1 MIYMNKLFYNLGS
14 MEQRLEKVEER
25 KNYDSTLQIGLKIKP
40 EKQKNKYD
48 LYYVP
53 TLETMNII
61 RKINLEDKRI
71 AELYEKLPDIAK
83 ESFYIDIVSSE
94 IQNTNNIEGVESKR
108 EDIVYTAKKVVKN
121 NINNKN
127 DNLKFLS
134 IVRSYTAIKNMNDD
148 STSDESVRKINDVK
162 DIRKIYDSITVE
174 GVAEENLPDGE
185 LFRKGVVYIQGKKGT
200 LHDGVSNADNS
211 EPIIK
216 ELLSKLVDFINTQDC
231 NLIKNAIFH
240 YYFGYVHPFY
250 DGNGRTARFISSLI
264 LQEEYS
270 WLTACSLS
278 QGVNKK
284 RNLYLKAFESTNSLA
299 MQGEMNF
306 FVDSFLKLI
315 NIGQTEILENLYS
328 KTILLEAAYDVI
340 KSDERVVNDEKMFNI
355 VYSAVQMYLFGNNDY
370 IELKDIESLAN
381 CGDTKARRYA
391 NNLCDMKI
399 LKKISQKPIR
409 LVLEPGYIG

>member
-14 MEQRLEKVEER
+14 MEQRIEKVEER

-134 IVRSYTAIKNMNDD
+134 IVRSYTAIKNMNND
-148 STSDESVRKINDVK
+148 SISDESVRKINEVK
-162 DIRKIYDSITVE
+162 DIRKIYDSITAE

-315 NIGQTEILENLYS
+315 NIGQNEILENLDS

-340 KSDERVVNDEKMFNI
+340 KSDERVVSDEKMFNI

-370 IELKDIESLAN
+370 LEIKDIEDLAD
-381 CGDTKARRYA
+381 CGNAKARKYA
-391 NNLCDMKI
+391 NNLCEMNI

-409 LVLEPGYIG
+409 LVLEPGYIS

>member
-108 EDIVYTAKKVVKN
+108 EDIVYTTKKVVKN

-127 DNLKFLS
+127 DDLKFLS
-134 IVRSYTAIKNMNDD
+134 IVRSYTAIKNMNND
-148 STSDESVRKINDVK
+148 STSYESVRKINDVK
-162 DIRKIYDSITVE
+162 DIRKIYDSITAE

-340 KSDERVVNDEKMFNI
+340 KSDERVLSDEKMFNI

-370 IELKDIESLAN
+370 LEIKDIEDLAD
-381 CGDTKARRYA
+381 CGNAKARKYA
-391 NNLCDMKI
+391 NNLCEMNI

-409 LVLEPGYIG
+409 LVLEPRYIS

>member
-14 MEQRLEKVEER
+14 MEQRIEKVEER

-108 EDIVYTAKKVVKN
+108 EDIVYTTKKVVKN

-127 DNLKFLS
+127 DDLKFLS
-134 IVRSYTAIKNMNDD
+134 IVRSYTAIKNMNND
-148 STSDESVRKINDVK
+148 STSYESVRKINDVK
-162 DIRKIYDSITVE
+162 DIRKIYDSITAE

-340 KSDERVVNDEKMFNI
+340 KSDERVLSDEKMFNI

-370 IELKDIESLAN
+370 LEIKDIEDLAD
-381 CGDTKARRYA
+381 CGNAKARKYA
-391 NNLCDMKI
+391 NNLCEMNI

-409 LVLEPGYIG
+409 LVLEPRYIS

>member
-71 AELYEKLPDIAK
+71 VELYEKLPDIAK

-127 DNLKFLS
+127 DDLKFLS

-148 STSDESVRKINDVK
+148 SIGDESVRKINDVK
-162 DIRKIYDSITVE
+162 DIRKIYDSITAE

-328 KTILLEAAYDVI
+328 KTILLEAAYDII
-340 KSDERVVNDEKMFNI
+340 KSDERVVSDEKMFNI

-370 IELKDIESLAN
+370 IEIKDIEDLAD
-381 CGDTKARRYA
+381 CGNAKARKYA
-391 NNLCDMKI
+391 NNLCEMNI

-409 LVLEPGYIG
+409 LVLEPRYIS

>member
-14 MEQRLEKVEER
+14 MEQRIEKVEER

-108 EDIVYTAKKVVKN
+108 EDIVYTTKKVVKN

-127 DNLKFLS
+127 DDLKFLS
-134 IVRSYTAIKNMNDD
+134 IVRSYTAIKNMNND

-162 DIRKIYDSITVE
+162 DIRKIYDSITAE

-315 NIGQTEILENLYS
+315 NIGQNEILENLYS

-340 KSDERVVNDEKMFNI
+340 KSDERVLSDEKMFNI

-370 IELKDIESLAN
+370 LEIKDIEDLAD
-381 CGDTKARRYA
+381 CGNAKARKYA
-391 NNLCDMKI
+391 NNLCEMNI

-409 LVLEPGYIG
+409 LVLEPRYIS

>member
-1 MIYMNKLFYNLGS
+1 MIYMNKLFYNLGY

-108 EDIVYTAKKVVKN
+108 EDIVYTTKKVVKN

-127 DNLKFLS
+127 DDLKFLS
-134 IVRSYTAIKNMNDD
+134 IVRSYTAIKNMNND

-162 DIRKIYDSITVE
+162 DIRKIYDSITAE

-340 KSDERVVNDEKMFNI
+340 KSDERVLSDEKMFNI

-370 IELKDIESLAN
+370 LEIKDIEDLAD
-381 CGDTKARRYA
+381 CGNAKARKYA
-391 NNLCDMKI
+391 NNLCEMNI

-409 LVLEPGYIG
+409 LVLEPRYIS

>member
-14 MEQRLEKVEER
+14 MEQRIEKVEER

-108 EDIVYTAKKVVKN
+108 EDIVYTTKKVVKN

-127 DNLKFLS
+127 DDLKFLS
-134 IVRSYTAIKNMNDD
+134 IVRSYTAIKNMNND

-162 DIRKIYDSITVE
+162 DIRKIYDSITAE

-340 KSDERVVNDEKMFNI
+340 KSDERVLSDEKMFNI

-370 IELKDIESLAN
+370 LEIKDIEDLAD
-381 CGDTKARRYA
+381 CGNAKARKYA
-391 NNLCDMKI
+391 NNLCEMNI

-409 LVLEPGYIG
+409 LVLEPRYIS

>member
-53 TLETMNII
+53 TLETMNIV

-71 AELYEKLPDIAK
+71 VELYEKLPDIAK

-127 DNLKFLS
+127 DDLKFLS
-134 IVRSYTAIKNMNDD
+134 IVKSYTAIKNMNDD

-162 DIRKIYDSITVE
+162 DIRKIYDSITAE
-174 GVAEENLPDGE
+174 GVAEENLPDGK

-216 ELLSKLVDFINTQDC
+216 ELLSKLVDFINIQEC

-315 NIGQTEILENLYS
+315 NIGQNEILENLYS

-370 IELKDIESLAN
+370 IELKDVENLAD
-381 CGDTKARRYA
+381 CGNAKARKYA
-391 NNLCDMKI
+391 NNLCEMKI
-399 LKKISQKPIR
+399 LKKISHKPIR
-409 LVLEPGYIG
+409 LVLEPGYIS

>member
-71 AELYEKLPDIAK
+71 VELYEKLPDIAK

-162 DIRKIYDSITVE
+162 DIRKIYDSITAE

-340 KSDERVVNDEKMFNI
+340 KSDERVVSDEKMFNI

-370 IELKDIESLAN
+370 LEIKDIEDLAD
-381 CGDTKARRYA
+381 CGNAKARKYA
-391 NNLCDMKI
+391 NNLCEMNI

-409 LVLEPGYIG
+409 LVLEPGYIS

>member
-14 MEQRLEKVEER
+14 MKQRIEKVEER

-121 NINNKN
+121 NINKKN
-127 DNLKFLS
+127 DDLKFLS

-148 STSDESVRKINDVK
+148 SISNESVRKINDVK
-162 DIRKIYDSITVE
+162 DIRKIYDSITAE

-216 ELLSKLVDFINTQDC
+216 ELLSKLVDFINTQEC

-370 IELKDIESLAN
+370 IEIKDIEDLAD
-381 CGDTKARRYA
+381 CGNAKARKYA
-391 NNLCDMKI
+391 NNLCEMNI

-409 LVLEPGYIG
+409 LVLEPGYIS

>member
-108 EDIVYTAKKVVKN
+108 EDIVYTTKKVVKK

-127 DNLKFLS
+127 DDLKFLS
-134 IVRSYTAIKNMNDD
+134 IVRSYTAIKNMNND

-162 DIRKIYDSITVE
+162 DIRKIYDSITAE

-340 KSDERVVNDEKMFNI
+340 KSDERVLSDEKMFNI

-370 IELKDIESLAN
+370 LEIKDIEDLAD
-381 CGDTKARRYA
+381 CGNAKARKYA
-391 NNLCDMKI
+391 NNLCEMNI

-409 LVLEPGYIG
+409 LVLEPRYIS

>member
-14 MEQRLEKVEER
+14 MEQRIEKVEER

-340 KSDERVVNDEKMFNI
+340 KSDERVVSDEKMFNI

-370 IELKDIESLAN
+370 IEIKDIEDLAD
-381 CGDTKARRYA
+381 CGNAKARKYA
-391 NNLCDMKI
+391 NNLCEMNI

-409 LVLEPGYIG
+409 LVLEPGYIS

>member
-14 MEQRLEKVEER
+14 MEQRIEKVEER

-108 EDIVYTAKKVVKN
+108 EDIVYTTKKVVKN

-127 DNLKFLS
+127 DDLKFLS
-134 IVRSYTAIKNMNDD
+134 IVRSYTAIKNMNND

-162 DIRKIYDSITVE
+162 DIRKIYDSITAE

-250 DGNGRTARFISSLI
+250 DGNGWTARFISSLI

-340 KSDERVVNDEKMFNI
+340 KSDERVLSDEKMFNI

-370 IELKDIESLAN
+370 LEIKDIEDLAD
-381 CGDTKARRYA
+381 CGNAKARKYA
-391 NNLCDMKI
+391 NNLCEMNI

-409 LVLEPGYIG
+409 LVLEPRYIS

>member
-14 MEQRLEKVEER
+14 MEQRIEKVEER

-127 DNLKFLS
+127 NDLKFLS

-148 STSDESVRKINDVK
+148 LTSDESVRKINDVK
-162 DIRKIYDSITVE
+162 DIRKIYDSITAE
-174 GVAEENLPDGE
+174 GVAEENLPDRE

-216 ELLSKLVDFINTQDC
+216 ELLSKLVDFINTQEC

-340 KSDERVVNDEKMFNI
+340 KSDERVLSDEKMFNI

-370 IELKDIESLAN
+370 LEIKDIEDLAD
-381 CGDTKARRYA
+381 CGNAKARKYA
-391 NNLCDMKI
+391 NNLCEMNI

-409 LVLEPGYIG
+409 LVLEPRYIS

>member
-162 DIRKIYDSITVE
+162 DIRKIYDSITAE

-340 KSDERVVNDEKMFNI
+340 KLDERVVNDEKMFNI

-370 IELKDIESLAN
+370 IEIKDIEDLAD
-381 CGDTKARRYA
+381 CGNAKARKYA
-391 NNLCDMKI
+391 NNLCEMNI

-409 LVLEPGYIG
+409 LVLEPGYIS

>member
-14 MEQRLEKVEER
+14 MKQRIEKVEER

-108 EDIVYTAKKVVKN
+108 EDIVYTTKKVVKN

-127 DNLKFLS
+127 DDLKFLS

-148 STSDESVRKINDVK
+148 SRSNESVRKINDVK
-162 DIRKIYDSITVE
+162 DIRKIYDSITAE

-315 NIGQTEILENLYS
+315 NIGQNEILENLYS

-340 KSDERVVNDEKMFNI
+340 KSDERVLSDEKMFNI

-370 IELKDIESLAN
+370 LEIKDIEDLAD
-381 CGDTKARRYA
+381 CGNAKARKYA
-391 NNLCDMKI
+391 NNLCEMNI

-409 LVLEPGYIG
+409 LVLEPRYIS

>member
-71 AELYEKLPDIAK
+71 AELYEKLPNIAK

-127 DNLKFLS
+127 DDLKFLS
-134 IVRSYTAIKNMNDD
+134 IVRSYTAIKNMNND

-162 DIRKIYDSITVE
+162 DIRKIYDSITAE

-340 KSDERVVNDEKMFNI
+340 KSDERVVSDEKMFNI

-370 IELKDIESLAN
+370 LEIKDIEDLAD
-381 CGDTKARRYA
+381 CGNAKARKYA
-391 NNLCDMKI
+391 NNLCEMNI

-409 LVLEPGYIG
+409 LALEPGYIS

>member
-134 IVRSYTAIKNMNDD
+134 IVRSYTAIKNMNND
-148 STSDESVRKINDVK
+148 STNDESVRKINDVK

-340 KSDERVVNDEKMFNI
+340 KSDERVVSDEKMFNI

-370 IELKDIESLAN
+370 LEIKDIEDLAD
-381 CGDTKARRYA
+381 CGNAKARKYA
-391 NNLCDMKI
+391 NNLCEMNI

-409 LVLEPGYIG
+409 LVLEPGYIS

>member
-14 MEQRLEKVEER
+14 MEQRIEKVEER

-127 DNLKFLS
+127 NDLKFLS

-148 STSDESVRKINDVK
+148 SISDKSVRKINDVK
-162 DIRKIYDSITVE
+162 DIRKIYDSITAE

-200 LHDGVSNADNS
+200 LHDGVSNSDNS

-264 LQEEYS
+264 LQEDYS

-315 NIGQTEILENLYS
+315 NIGQIEILENLYS

-355 VYSAVQMYLFGNNDY
+355 VYSAIQMYLFGNNDY
-370 IELKDIESLAN
+370 LEIKDIEDLAD
-381 CGDTKARRYA
+381 CGNAKARKYA
-391 NNLCDMKI
+391 SNLCEMNI

-409 LVLEPGYIG
+409 LVLEPGYIS

>member
-134 IVRSYTAIKNMNDD
+134 IVRSYTAIKNMNND

-162 DIRKIYDSITVE
+162 DIRKIYDSITAE

-340 KSDERVVNDEKMFNI
+340 KSDERVVSDEKMFNI

-370 IELKDIESLAN
+370 LEIKDIEDLAD
-381 CGDTKARRYA
+381 CGNAKARKYA
-391 NNLCDMKI
+391 NNLCEMNI

-409 LVLEPGYIG
+409 LALEPGYIS

>member
-108 EDIVYTAKKVVKN
+108 EDIVYTTKKVVKN

-127 DNLKFLS
+127 DDLKFLS
-134 IVRSYTAIKNMNDD
+134 IVRSYTAIKNMNND

-162 DIRKIYDSITVE
+162 DIRKIYDSITAE

-340 KSDERVVNDEKMFNI
+340 KSDERVLSDEKMFNI

-370 IELKDIESLAN
+370 LEIKDIEDLAD
-381 CGDTKARRYA
+381 CGNAKARKYA
-391 NNLCDMKI
+391 NNLCEMNI

-409 LVLEPGYIG
+409 LVLEPRYIS

>member
-14 MEQRLEKVEER
+14 MEQRIEKVEER

-94 IQNTNNIEGVESKR
+94 IQNTNNIEGVETKR
-108 EDIVYTAKKVVKN
+108 EDIVYTTKKVVKN

-127 DNLKFLS
+127 DDLKFLS
-134 IVRSYTAIKNMNDD
+134 IVRSYTAIKNMNND
-148 STSDESVRKINDVK
+148 STSYESVRKINDVK
-162 DIRKIYDSITVE
+162 DIRKIYDSITAE

-340 KSDERVVNDEKMFNI
+340 KSDERVLSDEKMFNI

-370 IELKDIESLAN
+370 LEIKDIEDLAD
-381 CGDTKARRYA
+381 CGNAKARKYA
-391 NNLCDMKI
+391 NNLCEMNI

-409 LVLEPGYIG
+409 LVLEPRYIS

>member
-71 AELYEKLPDIAK
+71 VELYEKLPDIAK

-127 DNLKFLS
+127 DDLKFLS
-134 IVRSYTAIKNMNDD
+134 IVRSYTAIKNMNYD

-162 DIRKIYDSITVE
+162 DIRKIYDSITAE

-370 IELKDIESLAN
+370 IEIKDIEDLAD
-381 CGDTKARRYA
+381 CGNAKARKYA
-391 NNLCDMKI
+391 NNLCEMNI

-409 LVLEPGYIG
+409 LVLEPGYIS

>member
-14 MEQRLEKVEER
+14 MEQRIEKVEER

-108 EDIVYTAKKVVKN
+108 EDIVYTTKKVVKN

-127 DNLKFLS
+127 DDLKFLS
-134 IVRSYTAIKNMNDD
+134 IVRSYTAIKNMNND
-148 STSDESVRKINDVK
+148 SISDESVRKINDVK
-162 DIRKIYDSITVE
+162 DIRKIYDSITAE

-315 NIGQTEILENLYS
+315 NIGQNEILENLYS

-340 KSDERVVNDEKMFNI
+340 KSDERVLSDEKMFNI

-370 IELKDIESLAN
+370 LEIKDIEDLAD
-381 CGDTKARRYA
+381 CGNAKARKYA
-391 NNLCDMKI
+391 NNLCEMNI

-409 LVLEPGYIG
+409 LVLEPRYIS

>member
-71 AELYEKLPDIAK
+71 AELYEKLPNIAK

-127 DNLKFLS
+127 DDLKFLS
-134 IVRSYTAIKNMNDD
+134 IVRSYTAIKNMNND

-162 DIRKIYDSITVE
+162 DIRKIYDSITAE

-340 KSDERVVNDEKMFNI
+340 KSDERVVSDEKMFNI

-370 IELKDIESLAN
+370 IEIKDIEDLAD
-381 CGDTKARRYA
+381 CGNAKARKYV
-391 NNLCDMKI
+391 NNLCDMNI
-399 LKKISQKPIR
+399 LKKISQRPIR
-409 LVLEPGYIG
+409 LVLEPGYIS

>member
-14 MEQRLEKVEER
+14 MEQRIEKVEER

-71 AELYEKLPDIAK
+71 AELYEKLPNIAK

-127 DNLKFLS
+127 DDLKFLS
-134 IVRSYTAIKNMNDD
+134 IVRSYTAIKNMNND
-148 STSDESVRKINDVK
+148 STSDELVRKINDVK
-162 DIRKIYDSITVE
+162 DIRKIYDSITAE

-340 KSDERVVNDEKMFNI
+340 KSDEKVVNDEKMFNI

-370 IELKDIESLAN
+370 IEIKDIEDLAD
-381 CGDTKARRYA
+381 CGNVKARKYA
-391 NNLCDMKI
+391 NNLCEMNI

-409 LVLEPGYIG
+409 LVLEPGYIS

>member
-14 MEQRLEKVEER
+14 MEQRIEKVEER

-108 EDIVYTAKKVVKN
+108 EDIVYTTKKVVKN

-127 DNLKFLS
+127 DDLKFLS
-134 IVRSYTAIKNMNDD
+134 IVRSYTAIKNMNND
-148 STSDESVRKINDVK
+148 SISDESVRKINDVK
-162 DIRKIYDSITVE
+162 DIRKIYDSITAE

-315 NIGQTEILENLYS
+315 DIGQNEILENLYS

-340 KSDERVVNDEKMFNI
+340 KSDERVLSDEKMFNI

-370 IELKDIESLAN
+370 LEIKDIEDLAD
-381 CGDTKARRYA
+381 CGNAKARKYA
-391 NNLCDMKI
+391 NNLCEMNI

-409 LVLEPGYIG
+409 LVLEPRYIS

>member
-162 DIRKIYDSITVE
+162 DIRKIYDSITAE

-340 KSDERVVNDEKMFNI
+340 KSDERVVSDEKMFNI

-370 IELKDIESLAN
+370 LEIKDIEDLAD
-381 CGDTKARRYA
+381 CGNAKARKYA
-391 NNLCDMKI
+391 NNLCEMNI

-409 LVLEPGYIG
+409 LVLEPGYIS

>member
-14 MEQRLEKVEER
+14 MEQRIEKVEER

-83 ESFYIDIVSSE
+83 ESFYIYIVSSE

-108 EDIVYTAKKVVKN
+108 EDIVYTTKKVVKN

-127 DNLKFLS
+127 DDLKFLS
-134 IVRSYTAIKNMNDD
+134 IVRSYTAIKNMNND
-148 STSDESVRKINDVK
+148 SISDESVRKINDVK
-162 DIRKIYDSITVE
+162 DIRKIYDSITAE

-278 QGVNKK
+278 QGVNEK

-315 NIGQTEILENLYS
+315 NIGQNEILENLYS

-340 KSDERVVNDEKMFNI
+340 KSDERVLSDEKMFNI

-370 IELKDIESLAN
+370 LEIKDIEDLAD
-381 CGDTKARRYA
+381 CGNAKARKYA
-391 NNLCDMKI
+391 NNLCEMNI

-409 LVLEPGYIG
+409 LVLEPRYIS

>member
-71 AELYEKLPDIAK
+71 VELYEKLPDIAK

-127 DNLKFLS
+127 DDLKFLS

-162 DIRKIYDSITVE
+162 DIRKIYDSITAE

-370 IELKDIESLAN
+370 IEIKDIEDLAD
-381 CGDTKARRYA
+381 CGNAKARKYA
-391 NNLCDMKI
+391 NNLCEMNI

-409 LVLEPGYIG
+409 LVLEPGYIS

>member
-14 MEQRLEKVEER
+14 MEQRIEKVEER

-134 IVRSYTAIKNMNDD
+134 IVRSYTAIKNMNND
-148 STSDESVRKINDVK
+148 STNDESVRKINDVK
-162 DIRKIYDSITVE
+162 DIRKIYDSITAE

-185 LFRKGVVYIQGKKGT
+185 LFRKDVVYIQGKKGT
-200 LHDGVSNADNS
+200 LHDGVSNSDNS

-340 KSDERVVNDEKMFNI
+340 KLDERVVNDEKMFNI

-370 IELKDIESLAN
+370 LEIKDIEDLAD
-381 CGDTKARRYA
+381 CGNAKARKYA
-391 NNLCDMKI
+391 NNLCEMNI

-409 LVLEPGYIG
+409 LVLEPGYIS

>member
-14 MEQRLEKVEER
+14 MEQRIEKVEER

-71 AELYEKLPDIAK
+71 VELYEKLPDIAK

-127 DNLKFLS
+127 NDLKFLS

-148 STSDESVRKINDVK
+148 LTSDESVRKINDVK
-162 DIRKIYDSITVE
+162 DIRKIYDSITAE
-174 GVAEENLPDGE
+174 GVAEENLPDRE

-216 ELLSKLVDFINTQDC
+216 ELLSKLVDFINTQEC

-370 IELKDIESLAN
+370 IEIKDIEDLAD
-381 CGDTKARRYA
+381 CGNAKSRKYA
-391 NNLCDMKI
+391 NNLCEMNI
-399 LKKISQKPIR
+399 FKKISQKPIR
-409 LVLEPGYIG
+409 LVLEPGYIS

>member
-127 DNLKFLS
+127 DDLKFLS

-162 DIRKIYDSITVE
+162 DIRKIYDSITAE

-370 IELKDIESLAN
+370 LEIKDIEDLAD
-381 CGDTKARRYA
+381 CGNAKARKYA
-391 NNLCDMKI
+391 NNLCEMNI

-409 LVLEPGYIG
+409 LVLEPGYIS

>member
-14 MEQRLEKVEER
+14 MEQRIEKVEER

-83 ESFYIDIVSSE
+83 KSFYIDIVSSE

-108 EDIVYTAKKVVKN
+108 EDIVYTTKKVVKN
-121 NINNKN
+121 NINSKN
-127 DNLKFLS
+127 DDLKFLS
-134 IVRSYTAIKNMNDD
+134 IVRSYTAIKNMNND

-162 DIRKIYDSITVE
+162 DIRKIYDSITAE

-216 ELLSKLVDFINTQDC
+216 EILSKLVDFINTQDC

-340 KSDERVVNDEKMFNI
+340 KSDERVLSDEKMFNI

-370 IELKDIESLAN
+370 LEIKDIEDLAD
-381 CGDTKARRYA
+381 CGNAKARKYA
-391 NNLCDMKI
+391 NNLCEMNI

-409 LVLEPGYIG
+409 LVLEPRYIS

>member
-1 MIYMNKLFYNLGS
+1 MIYMNKLFYNLGT
-14 MEQRLEKVEER
+14 MDQRAEKLEER
-25 KNYDSTLQIGLKIKP
+25 KNYDSTLKIGLSIKP
-40 EKQKNKYD
+40 EKQKNKYE

-53 TLETMNII
+53 TLETINLIK
-61 RKINLEDKRI
+61 KINLYDKKI
-71 AELYEKLPDIAK
+71 AKLYEKLPNIAK

-94 IQNTNNIEGVESKR
+94 IQNTNNIEGVESRR
-108 EDIVYTAKKVVKN
+108 EDIVYTTKEVIKNKIKNKN
-121 NINNKN
+121 N
-127 DNLKFLS
+127 NLKFLS
-134 IVRSYTAIKNMNDD
+134 IVKSYTAIKNINDNSINND
-148 STSDESVRKINDVK
+148 STKKIKDIR
-162 DIRKIYDSITVE
+162 DIRKIYDSITAE
-174 GVAEENLPDGE
+174 GVTKENLPDGE

-200 LHDGVSNADNS
+200 IHDGVSNSDNS

-216 ELLSKLVDFINTQDC
+216 ELLAKLIDFINTQEC

-240 YYFGYVHPFY
+240 YYFGYIHPFY

-264 LQEEYS
+264 LQEDYS
-270 WLTACSLS
+270 WLTSCSLS

-284 RNLYLKAFESTNSLA
+284 RNLYLKAFENTNSLA

-306 FVDSFLKLI
+306 FIDSFLELI
-315 NIGQTEILENLYS
+315 NIGQSEIFDNLYN
-328 KTILLEAAYDVI
+328 KTILLEAAYNFI
-340 KSDERVVNDEKMFNI
+340 KADERVTVDEKMFNI

>member
-14 MEQRLEKVEER
+14 MEQRIEKVEER

-71 AELYEKLPDIAK
+71 VELYEKLPDIAK

-127 DNLKFLS
+127 NDLKFLS

-148 STSDESVRKINDVK
+148 SRSNESVRKINDVK
-162 DIRKIYDSITVE
+162 DIRKIYDSITAE

-216 ELLSKLVDFINTQDC
+216 ELLSKLVDFINTQEC

-370 IELKDIESLAN
+370 IEIKDIEDLAD
-381 CGDTKARRYA
+381 CGNAKARKYA
-391 NNLCDMKI
+391 NNLCEMNI

-409 LVLEPGYIG
+409 LVLEPGYIS

>member
-14 MEQRLEKVEER
+14 MKQRIEKVEER

-121 NINNKN
+121 NINKKN
-127 DNLKFLS
+127 DDLKFLS

-148 STSDESVRKINDVK
+148 SRSNESVRKINDVK
-162 DIRKIYDSITVE
+162 DIRKIYDSITAE

-370 IELKDIESLAN
+370 IEIKDIEDLAD
-381 CGDTKARRYA
+381 CGNAKARNYA
-391 NNLCDMKI
+391 NNLCDMNI

-409 LVLEPGYIG
+409 LVLEPGYIS

>member
-162 DIRKIYDSITVE
+162 DIRKIYDSITAE

-185 LFRKGVVYIQGKKGT
+185 LFRKRVVYIQGKKGT

-340 KSDERVVNDEKMFNI
+340 KLDERVVNDEKMFNI

-370 IELKDIESLAN
+370 LEIKDIEDLAD
-381 CGDTKARRYA
+381 CGNAKARKYA
-391 NNLCDMKI
+391 NNLCEMNI
-399 LKKISQKPIR
+399 LKNISQKPIR
-409 LVLEPGYIG
+409 LVLEPGYIS

>member
-25 KNYDSTLQIGLKIKP
+25 KNYDSTLKIGLKIKP

-108 EDIVYTAKKVVKN
+108 EDIVHTTKKVVKN

-127 DNLKFLS
+127 NDLKFLS
-134 IVRSYTAIKNMNDD
+134 IVKSYTAIKNMDD
-148 STSDESVRKINDVK
+148 DLTSDKSVRKINDVK
-162 DIRKIYDSITVE
+162 DIRKIYDIITAE

-185 LFRKGVVYIQGKKGT
+185 LFRKGLVYIQGKKGT
-200 LHDGVSNADNS
+200 LHDGVSNSDNS

-216 ELLSKLVDFINTQDC
+216 ELLSKLVDFINNQGC

-264 LQEEYS
+264 LQEDYS

-284 RNLYLKAFESTNSLA
+284 RNLYLKAFENTNSLA

-306 FVDSFLKLI
+306 FIDSFLKLI

-370 IELKDIESLAN
+370 IEIKDIEDLAD
-381 CGDTKARRYA
+381 CGNAKARKYA
-391 NNLCDMKI
+391 NNLCDMNI

-409 LVLEPGYIG
+409 LVLEPGYIS

>member
-71 AELYEKLPDIAK
+71 AELYEKLPNIAK

-162 DIRKIYDSITVE
+162 DIRKIYDSITAE

-270 WLTACSLS
+270 WLTACSFS

-340 KSDERVVNDEKMFNI
+340 KSDERVVSDEKMFNI

-370 IELKDIESLAN
+370 LEIKDIEDLAD
-381 CGDTKARRYA
+381 CGNAKARKYA
-391 NNLCDMKI
+391 NNLCEMNI

-409 LVLEPGYIG
+409 LVLEPGYIS